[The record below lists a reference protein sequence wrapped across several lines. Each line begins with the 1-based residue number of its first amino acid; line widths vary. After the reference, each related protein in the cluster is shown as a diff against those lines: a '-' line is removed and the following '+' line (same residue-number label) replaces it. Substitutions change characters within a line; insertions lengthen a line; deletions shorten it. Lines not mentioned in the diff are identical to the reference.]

1 MKINKIQLMQV
12 LRNKRFLLFTVFVPV
27 CWYAFFF
34 NVQEDAVPSVVL
46 GIAVFIGIIGNSL
59 ATFSKRVSANI
70 DFYRFES
77 SFTHYSLSRWLVA
90 QSFVQLVLNALIFAV
105 VFVCAIL
112 FFKFPVSAG
121 VAAQFVLLMLMGV
134 WFSFIGFV
142 LGVRVDSKII
152 DTVSFPVIV
161 VAAVTI
167 FPFSRFGATGGFV
180 DVADKVQMIFPGY
193 WYSGIVDSLTAG
205 SPVEVK
211 HVLLFALTFAA
222 DLIPLYLLIPN
233 SCRKINS
240 GTRS

>member
-105 VFVCAIL
+105 VFCVRDSVFQVSGFRRCCAVCSSYADGSL
-112 FFKFPVSAG
+112 V
-121 VAAQFVLLMLMGV
+121 QFYR
-134 WFSFIGFV
+134 FC
-142 LGVRVDSKII
+142 
-152 DTVSFPVIV
+152 
-161 VAAVTI
+161 
-167 FPFSRFGATGGFV
+167 SR
-180 DVADKVQMIFPGY
+180 
-193 WYSGIVDSLTAG
+193 G
-205 SPVEVK
+205 S
-211 HVLLFALTFAA
+211 
-222 DLIPLYLLIPN
+222 
-233 SCRKINS
+233 R
-240 GTRS
+240 

>member
-142 LGVRVDSKII
+142 LGVRVD
-152 DTVSFPVIV
+152 
-161 VAAVTI
+161 
-167 FPFSRFGATGGFV
+167 
-180 DVADKVQMIFPGY
+180 KVQMIFPGY

-211 HVLLFALTFAA
+211 HVLLFALTFVA